1 MTSYTSIEHFKD
13 FLGEEWVCENHPDK
27 AWGDGEGCCGA
38 AGMPCICS
46 PMHEDNIKQEKTDG
60 IKRAIEVIDHAQEQ
74 LWLLHHKV
82 KEYDEELGM
91 KIWEWTLQIEQAVRV
106 LRESK

>member
-1 MTSYTSIEHFKD
+1 
-13 FLGEEWVCENHPDK
+13 
-27 AWGDGEGCCGA
+27 
-38 AGMPCICS
+38 
-46 PMHEDNIKQEKTDG
+46 
-60 IKRAIEVIDHAQEQ
+60 VIDHAQEQ